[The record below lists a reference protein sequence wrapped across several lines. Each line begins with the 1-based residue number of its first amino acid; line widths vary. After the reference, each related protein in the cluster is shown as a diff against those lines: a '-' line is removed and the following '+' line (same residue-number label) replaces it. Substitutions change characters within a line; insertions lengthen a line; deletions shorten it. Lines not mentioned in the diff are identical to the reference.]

1 MFNINGK
8 VWRVIL
14 CSPYSPNLK
23 RDDGSYALGACN
35 NYNKKIYIQ
44 KNLNGATMKKVL
56 NHELVH
62 AIIFSYN
69 IHLNDK
75 IEEIV
80 ANIGLP
86 ITIKRKI

>member
-14 CSPYSPNLK
+14 CSPYSSNLK
-23 RDDGSYALGACN
+23 RDDGSYTLGACD

-44 KNLNGATMKKVL
+44 RDLNGATMRKVL
-56 NHELVH
+56 NHELVNE
-62 AIIFSYN
+62 IIFSYN

-86 ITIKRKI
+86 FIIKRKI